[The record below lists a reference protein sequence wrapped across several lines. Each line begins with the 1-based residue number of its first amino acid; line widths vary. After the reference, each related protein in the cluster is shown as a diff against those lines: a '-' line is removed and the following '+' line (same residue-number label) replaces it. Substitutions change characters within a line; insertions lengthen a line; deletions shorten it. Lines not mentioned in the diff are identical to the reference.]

1 MNVVEKAFGKNMCT
15 CGLSKVGSHPSA
27 LETYHGS
34 LASETV
40 IVLQAVGGG
49 RVGGC
54 RRAMTKRPGPLASN
68 PKRGSPVPKVILTTG
83 LQRNPQQKEQATYL
97 RQVGA

>member
-15 CGLSKVGSHPSA
+15 SGLSKVGSHPST
-27 LETYHGS
+27 LESHHGS

-49 RVGGC
+49 EGGG
-54 RRAMTKRPGPLASN
+54 RRAVTKRPGPLASN
-68 PKRGSPVPKVILTTG
+68 PKIWSPVPKVILTTG
-83 LQRNPQQKEQATYL
+83 LQRNPQQKE
-97 RQVGA
+97 